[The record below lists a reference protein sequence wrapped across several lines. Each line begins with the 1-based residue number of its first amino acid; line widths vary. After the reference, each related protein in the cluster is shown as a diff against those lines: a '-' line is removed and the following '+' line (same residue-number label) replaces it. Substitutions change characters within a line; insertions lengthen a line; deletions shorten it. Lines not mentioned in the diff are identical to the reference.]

1 MQPIDGVWDCG
12 NQFLK
17 HICFRLNILGFLRFE
32 EMPSTMVCRFRQKR
46 LDYVPGQGQQGTKM
60 INEAEKDP
68 QHNIIIKGARVHN
81 LKNMDVA
88 IPKNKLVVVTGMSG
102 SGKSSLAFDT
112 LYAEGQRRYV
122 ESLSAYARQFL
133 GRMNKPDVDY
143 IKGIAPAIAI
153 EQKVITSNP
162 RSTVGTSTEIYDY
175 LKLLFSRIGKT
186 ISPVSGGIV
195 KKDTVT
201 DVINFVMG
209 QPNETQVTVLC
220 PLHPHNNRS
229 LKEELA
235 VLMQKGF
242 VRVEYAGKL
251 SRIEDL
257 LQDMSIIDDGAWL
270 AAEVN
275 GDASQISSLKSQISS
290 VRIVIDRI
298 SKNEEDETISRLGDS
313 AQTAFFEGKGDCYVR
328 YKLPDNHKEEERFFC
343 DRFELDGIRFEEPN
357 PNFFSFNNPY
367 GACKRCEGYGKVIGI
382 DEDLVIPDKSKSVYE
397 GAIAPWRG
405 EKMREW
411 NDVLVKNALKFD
423 FPIHRQYNQLSEA
436 QQRLLWKGNNH
447 FRGLDSFFKEL
458 EEQTYKIQYRVML
471 SRYRGKTTCPECK
484 GSRLREDAS
493 YVKISGKSITDIV
506 LMPLDK
512 ALAFFS
518 ALELNETDVKIGKR
532 LLTEITN
539 RLLFLNDVGL
549 RYLTLN
555 RLSNT
560 LSGGESQRIN
570 LATSLGSSLV
580 GSIYVLDEPSIGLHP
595 RDTQR
600 LISVLKSLR
609 DVGNTV
615 LVVEHEEE
623 IMKAADHIID
633 IGPEAG
639 THGGHLVF
647 SGTYDEIIKDDNS
660 LTGRYLSG
668 KEQIAIPK
676 TRRKWN
682 DFIEIKGARENNLKH
697 VSAKFPLGVLTVVTG
712 VSGSGKTSLVK
723 RILAPALQ
731 KVLGNYNG
739 EQTGAYDAIEGDYQK
754 VEQVELVDQNPIGRS
769 SRSNPVT
776 YVKAWDEI
784 RNLYAGQA
792 RAKAAGLKPSAFSFN
807 VEGGRCDVCQG
818 EGEVKIEMQFMA
830 DIYLTCE
837 TCGGKRFKQHI
848 LDITY
853 KDKSVADVLSMT
865 IEEAIEFFAKEP
877 KIVNRIKPLMDVG
890 LGYVQLGQSSNTL
903 SGGEAQRIKLASFLV
918 KGNNANKTLFI
929 FDEPTTGLHF
939 ADIKKLLKSFDA
951 LLDQGNTIIVIEHNM
966 DVIKCADW
974 IIDIGPEG
982 GDNGGKVVFEG
993 VPEDLIKKADSYTGA
1008 FLKERF

>member
-1 MQPIDGVWDCG
+1 M
-12 NQFLK
+12 
-17 HICFRLNILGFLRFE
+17 
-32 EMPSTMVCRFRQKR
+32 
-46 LDYVPGQGQQGTKM
+46 
-60 INEAEKDP
+60 NEAEKDP
-68 QHNIIIKGARVHN
+68 QHHIIIKGARVHN
-81 LKNMDVA
+81 LKNIDVA

-122 ESLSAYARQFL
+122 ESLSSYARQFL

-186 ISPVSGGIV
+186 ISPISGHIV
-195 KKDTVT
+195 KKDSVT
-201 DVINFVMG
+201 DVINFIMSL
-209 QPNETQVTVLC
+209 PNETQVTILC
-220 PLHPHNNRS
+220 PLYPHNNRS

-242 VRVEYAGKL
+242 VRVEYQQKL
-251 SRIEDL
+251 SRIETL
-257 LQDMSIIDDGAWL
+257 LEDMSIVDDGSWL
-270 AAEVN
+270 EEEVKEVE
-275 GDASQISSLKSQISS
+275 SLKSKVKGKKKTESEKPKEEVDLGTSQSS
-290 VRIVIDRI
+290 LTDHHAVRIVIDRI
-298 SKNEEDETISRLGDS
+298 TKNDEDETVSRLGDS
-313 AQTAFFEGKGDCYVR
+313 IQTAFFEGKGDCYVR
-328 YKLPDNHKEEERFFC
+328 YQQPDADAETERFFC
-343 DRFELDGIRFEEPN
+343 DRFELDGIKFEEPS

-382 DEDLVIPDKSKSVYE
+382 DEDLVIPDKSKSIYE

-411 NDVLVKNALKFD
+411 NDQLVQHALKFD
-423 FPIHRQYNQLSEA
+423 FPIHRQYNQLTEKE
-436 QQRLLWKGNNH
+436 QKLLWTGNKF
-447 FRGLDSFFKEL
+447 FRGLDAFFKEM
-458 EEQTYKIQYRVML
+458 EEQTYKIQYRVLL

-484 GSRLREDAS
+484 GSRLRQDAS
-493 YVKISGKSITDIV
+493 YVKIDGKSITDVV
-506 LMPLDK
+506 LMALDK
-512 ALAFFS
+512 ALDFFS
-518 ALELNETDVKIGKR
+518 NLKLNETDTKIGKR
-532 LLTEITN
+532 LLMEITN

-549 RYLTLN
+549 SYLTLN

-580 GSIYVLDEPSIGLHP
+580 GSVYVLDEPSIGLHP

-639 THGGHLVF
+639 THGGELVF
-647 SGTYDEIIKDDNS
+647 AGTYDQILKDEHS
-660 LTGRYLSG
+660 LTGKYLSG
-668 KEQIAIPK
+668 REEIAIPAH
-676 TRRKWN
+676 RRKWH
-682 DFIEIKGARENNLKH
+682 DFIEIKGARENNLKQ
-697 VSAKFPLGVLTVVTG
+697 VNAKFPLGVLTVVTG

-731 KVLGNYNG
+731 KTLGNYSG
-739 EQTGAYDAIEGDYQK
+739 EQTGSYDSIEGDYQK
-754 VEQVELVDQNPIGRS
+754 IEQVEMVDQNPIGRS

-784 RNLYAGQA
+784 RNLFAAQPVS
-792 RAKAAGLKPSAFSFN
+792 KAAGLKPSAFSFN

-830 DIYLTCE
+830 DIFLTCE

-848 LDITY
+848 LDVTY
-853 KDKSVADVLSMT
+853 QDKNVADVLNMT
-865 IEEAIEFFAKEP
+865 IDEALEFFRKEP
-877 KIVNRIKPLMDVG
+877 KIIAKIKPLVDVG
-890 LGYVQLGQSSNTL
+890 LGYVHLGQSSNTL

-918 KGNNANKTLFI
+918 KGNNTHKTLFI

-951 LLDQGNTIIVIEHNM
+951 LLDHGNTIIVIEHNM

-974 IIDIGPEG
+974 VIDIGPEG
-982 GDNGGKVVFEG
+982 GDRGGKVVFEG
-993 VPEDLIKKADSYTGA
+993 LPEDLIKVKDSYTGK
-1008 FLKERF
+1008 FLKERFES

>member
-1 MQPIDGVWDCG
+1 M
-12 NQFLK
+12 
-17 HICFRLNILGFLRFE
+17 
-32 EMPSTMVCRFRQKR
+32 ST
-46 LDYVPGQGQQGTKM
+46 
-60 INEAEKDP
+60 EAEKDP
-68 QHNIIIKGARVHN
+68 KKHIIIKGARVHN

-88 IPKNKLVVVTGMSG
+88 IPKNKLVVITGMSG

-122 ESLSAYARQFL
+122 ESLSSYARQFL

-186 ISPVSGGIV
+186 ISPVSGSIV

-201 DVINFVMG
+201 DIVNFIAS
-209 QPNETQVTVLC
+209 QPDETQITILC

-235 VLMQKGF
+235 VLLQKGF
-242 VRVEYAGKL
+242 IRVEYNGTLA
-251 SRIEDL
+251 RIENMLEDENIVNVL
-257 LQDMSIIDDGAWL
+257 MGDEAEGKKTKAKSAKQKAE
-270 AAEVN
+270 AA
-275 GDASQISSLKSQISS
+275 APTI
-290 VRIVIDRI
+290 RIVIDRI
-298 SKNEEDETISRLGDS
+298 VKNNEDETLSRAADS

-328 YKLPDNHKEEERFFC
+328 YELPETSPQPSPKEREQKNGEVLPLEEDLGGVRERFFC
-343 DRFELDGIRFEEPN
+343 DRFELDGIRFEEPSA
-357 PNFFSFNNPY
+357 NFFSFNNPY

-382 DEDLVIPDKSKSVYE
+382 DEDLVIPDKSKSVYD

-411 NDVLVKNALKFD
+411 NDNLVKNALKFD
-423 FPIHRQYNQLSEA
+423 FPIHRQYNQLTEQ
-436 QQRLLWKGNNH
+436 QQRLLWTGNAY
-447 FRGLDSFFKEL
+447 FTGLDAFFKEL

-484 GSRLREDAS
+484 GSRLRQDAS
-493 YVKISGKSITDIV
+493 YVKIAGKSITDIV

-512 ALAFFS
+512 ALDFFS
-518 ALELNETDVKIGKR
+518 NIELSQHDEKIGKR
-532 LLTEITN
+532 LLTEINN
-539 RLLFLNDVGL
+539 RLMFLNDVGL
-549 RYLTLN
+549 SYLTLN

-580 GSIYVLDEPSIGLHP
+580 GSVYVLDEPSIGLHP

-600 LISVLKSLR
+600 LITVLKSLR

-623 IMKAADHIID
+623 IMQAADYLID
-633 IGPEAG
+633 IGPAAG
-639 THGGHLVF
+639 THGGELCF
-647 SGTYDEIIKDDNS
+647 AGTYDEIIKDDNS

-668 KEQIAIPK
+668 KEQIAIPAQ
-676 TRRKWN
+676 RRKWN
-682 DFIEIKGARENNLKH
+682 DYIELKGARENNLKH
-697 VSAKFPLGVLTVVTG
+697 VNVKFPLQALTVVTG

-731 KVLGNYNG
+731 KTLGNYTG
-739 EQTGAYDAIEGDYQK
+739 EQTGSYDSIEGDYNK
-754 VEQVELVDQNPIGRS
+754 IEQVEMVDQNPIGRS

-776 YVKAWDEI
+776 YVKAWDEV
-784 RNLYAGQA
+784 RNLFANLPA
-792 RAKAAGLKPSAFSFN
+792 AKAAGLKPSAFSFN

-830 DIYLTCE
+830 DIFLPCE
-837 TCGGKRFKQHI
+837 SCNGKRFKQHVLDVQYQEKNVSDI
-848 LDITY
+848 LG
-853 KDKSVADVLSMT
+853 MT
-865 IEEAIEFFAKEP
+865 IDEALEFFKKET
-877 KIVNRIKPLMDVG
+877 KILNKIKPLVDVG

-918 KGNNANKTLFI
+918 KGNNTHKTLFI

-951 LLDQGNTIIVIEHNM
+951 LLDNGNTIIVIEHNM
-966 DVIKCADW
+966 DVIKSADW
-974 IIDIGPEG
+974 VIDIGPEG
-982 GDNGGKVVFEG
+982 GDKGGKVMFEG
-993 VPEDLIKKADSYTGA
+993 VPEDLIKVKDSYTGK
-1008 FLKERF
+1008 FLKERFNQ

>member
-1 MQPIDGVWDCG
+1 M
-12 NQFLK
+12 K
-17 HICFRLNILGFLRFE
+17 
-32 EMPSTMVCRFRQKR
+32 
-46 LDYVPGQGQQGTKM
+46 
-60 INEAEKDP
+60 EAEKDP
-68 QHNIIIKGARVHN
+68 QKHIIIKGARVHN

-88 IPKNKLVVVTGMSG
+88 IPKNKLVVITGMSG

-122 ESLSAYARQFL
+122 ESLSSYARQFL

-186 ISPVSGGIV
+186 VSPISGGIV
-195 KKDTVT
+195 KKDSVT
-201 DVINFVMG
+201 DVINFIMSLP
-209 QPNETQVTVLC
+209 QDTQVTVLC

-242 VRVEYAGKL
+242 IRVEINGEL
-251 SRIEDL
+251 NRIESL
-257 LQDMSIIDDGAWL
+257 LEDESLNANLLAETINEIVADGPKPKAKTKKQKAEEAVQAEIDSQN
-270 AAEVN
+270 AE
-275 GDASQISSLKSQISS
+275 SQVTAHNTQLSTHSLP

-298 SKNEEDETISRLGDS
+298 TKNDEDETVSRLGDS
-313 AQTAFFEGKGDCYVR
+313 IQTAFFEGKGDCYVR
-328 YKLPDNHKEEERFFC
+328 YREPEAETESERFFC
-343 DRFELDGIRFEEPN
+343 DRFELDDIRFEEPS

-367 GACKRCEGYGKVIGI
+367 GACKKCEGYGKVIGI
-382 DEDLVIPDKSKSVYE
+382 DHDLVVPDKSKTVYE

-411 NDVLVKNALKFD
+411 NDKLVKSSLKFD
-423 FPIHRQYNQLSEA
+423 FPIHRQYNQLTEA
-436 QQRLLWKGNNH
+436 QQQLLWTGNQH
-447 FRGLDSFFKEL
+447 FRGLNEFFKEM
-458 EEQTYKIQYRVML
+458 EEQTYKIQYRVLL

-484 GSRLREDAS
+484 GSRLRKDAS
-493 YVKISGKSITDIV
+493 YVKIDGKSITDVV
-506 LMPLDK
+506 LMPLDN

-518 ALELNETDVKIGKR
+518 SLNLSPTDVKVGKR
-532 LLTEITN
+532 LLLEITN
-539 RLLFLNDVGL
+539 RLSFLNDVGL
-549 RYLTLN
+549 SYLTLN

-600 LISVLKSLR
+600 LVHVLKSLR

-639 THGGHLVF
+639 THGGNLIF
-647 SGTYDEIIKDDNS
+647 TGTYEQIIVDDDS
-660 LTGRYLSG
+660 LTGKYLSG
-668 KEQIAIPK
+668 REEIAIPAQ
-676 TRRKWN
+676 RRKWN
-682 DFIEIKGARENNLKH
+682 DFIEIKGARENNLNH
-697 VSAKFPLGVLTVVTG
+697 VDAKFPLGVLTVVTG

-723 RILAPALQ
+723 RVLAPALQ

-739 EQTGAYDAIEGDYQK
+739 EQTGSFDSLEGDYAK
-754 VEQVELVDQNPIGRS
+754 IEQVELVDQNPIGRS

-784 RNLYAGQA
+784 RNLYAA
-792 RAKAAGLKPSAFSFN
+792 LPVSKAGGLKPSAFSFN
-807 VEGGRCDVCQG
+807 VEGGRCDTCQG

-830 DIYLTCE
+830 DIFLTCE
-837 TCGGKRFKQHI
+837 ACNGKRFKQHI
-848 LDITY
+848 LDVQY
-853 KDKSVADVLSMT
+853 NEKNVSEVLELT
-865 IEEAIEFFAKEP
+865 IDEALEFFAKEP
-877 KIVNRIKPLMDVG
+877 KILAKIKPLVDVG

-918 KGNNANKTLFI
+918 KGNNTHKTLFI

-951 LLDQGNTIIVIEHNM
+951 LLEHGNTIIVIEHNM

-974 IIDIGPEG
+974 VIDIGPEG
-982 GDNGGKVVFEG
+982 GNRGGNVVFEG
-993 VPEDLIKKADSYTGA
+993 VPEDLIKKADSFTGE
-1008 FLKERF
+1008 FLRERF